1 MRDNVD
7 LPRIAPEKPRPH
19 CSRLTMTDRYA
30 VIGNPIGHS
39 KSPLIHSA
47 FAQATGQDI
56 EYTAIEGPLDGF
68 RATVEAF
75 IAAGGKGMNVTIPFK
90 LQAFDIATDP
100 MESARLA
107 GAVNALKFEGGR
119 IHAQNFDGLGLV
131 SDIQRNL
138 GVSLAGKRVLICGA
152 GGATRGAILPIAAQK
167 PAVIAIA
174 NRTAGKAHG
183 LKADFAA
190 RTALQTGGYDELA
203 GETFDVILNATS
215 TGLSKDELPLPSGVF
230 APGAL
235 AYDLVYGKGLT
246 TFLKQAQAAGVTQL
260 ADGVGML
267 VEQAAEAFE
276 WWRGVRPDTQPVITR
291 FTVPLV

>member
-1 MRDNVD
+1 MRDNRR
-7 LPRIAPEKPRPH
+7 LPPQSPLFAPAPR
-19 CSRLTMTDRYA
+19 TMTDRYA

-90 LQAFDIATDP
+90 LQAFEIATDP

-119 IHAQNFDGLGLV
+119 IWAQNFDGLGLV
-131 SDIQRNL
+131 NDIQRNL
-138 GVSLAGKRVLICGA
+138 GVSLAGRRVLICGA

-167 PAVIAIA
+167 PAVIAVA
-174 NRTAGKAHG
+174 NRSADKAHG

-190 RTALQTGGYDELA
+190 HVALQTGGYGELA
-203 GETFDVILNATS
+203 GEAFDVILNATS
-215 TGLSKDELPLPSGVF
+215 TGLSKDELPLPAGVF
-230 APGAL
+230 SPGAL

-246 TFLKQAQAAGVTQL
+246 PFLKQARAAGVARL

-276 WWRGVRPDTQPVITR
+276 WWRGVRPDTQPVIER
-291 FTVPLV
+291 FTIPLV